1 MKHINDAQ
9 NIKHALAHIQ
19 RAEELASAHAFGVPI
34 FNKRRTTQKT
44 VKEVKEGLRHPYK
57 RIKLI
62 DTKQPHR
69 MLNGG
74 NLESAHHYLP
84 QQFPNNHY
92 KIMSGK
98 NDSGFRIVFQVGF
111 IFYLYHYSAPEKK
124 QTFDG
129 PNAPNEIAD
138 MIHRHIPNAW
148 MPHLDWVSKWQSDLN
163 LA

>member
-74 NLESAHHYLP
+74 NLSQILWSNASRSLLFGSATY
-84 QQFPNNHY
+84 
-92 KIMSGK
+92 
-98 NDSGFRIVFQVGF
+98 
-111 IFYLYHYSAPEKK
+111 
-124 QTFDG
+124 
-129 PNAPNEIAD
+129 
-138 MIHRHIPNAW
+138 
-148 MPHLDWVSKWQSDLN
+148 
-163 LA
+163 